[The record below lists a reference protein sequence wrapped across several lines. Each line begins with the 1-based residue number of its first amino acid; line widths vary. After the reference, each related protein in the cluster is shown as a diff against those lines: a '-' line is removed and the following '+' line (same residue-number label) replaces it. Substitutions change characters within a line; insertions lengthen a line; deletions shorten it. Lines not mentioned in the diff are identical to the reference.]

1 MVLQL
6 SFGSKSACFRRYI
19 FFLAEW
25 TFVRASRPSD
35 FSYKH
40 EAKHSSM
47 FMTVGAWDDTDDD
60 MLMQELS
67 EVLKGVKSCL

>member
-1 MVLQL
+1 
-6 SFGSKSACFRRYI
+6 
-19 FFLAEW
+19 
-25 TFVRASRPSD
+25 
-35 FSYKH
+35 
-40 EAKHSSM
+40 M